1 MRQDRFER
9 LYEEEARAL
18 FRFLDYQ
25 TGNWATA
32 EDLLADTFERA
43 LRARRRFDPRRG
55 SEKTWLYSIAM
66 NLVRDHARRR
76 AAEQRALDR
85 VGTPAGEAS
94 PDQLAPVED
103 REALMGA
110 LGRLSDDEREVV
122 ALRYGSDLKLEAI
135 AKVIGE
141 PRSTVEA
148 RIYRSLRKMRDEL
161 E

>member
-1 MRQDRFER
+1 MKQERFER
-9 LYEEEARAL
+9 LYEEEARPL
-18 FRFLDYQ
+18 FRFLAYQ
-25 TGNWATA
+25 TGNWSTA

-76 AAEQRALDR
+76 TAELRALDR
-85 VGTPAGEAS
+85 VGAPASEEAA
-94 PDQLAPVED
+94 DELGPVED
-103 REALMGA
+103 REALTRA
-110 LGRLSDDEREVV
+110 LGRLSDDEREAVS
-122 ALRYGSDLKLEAI
+122 LRYGADLTLETI

-141 PRSTVEA
+141 PRSTVEG
-148 RIYRSLRKMRDEL
+148 RTYRALKKLRDEL